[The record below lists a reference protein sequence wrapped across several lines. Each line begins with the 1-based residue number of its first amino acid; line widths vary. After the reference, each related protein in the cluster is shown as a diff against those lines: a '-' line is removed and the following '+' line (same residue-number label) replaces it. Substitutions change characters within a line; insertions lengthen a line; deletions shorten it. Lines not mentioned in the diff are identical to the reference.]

1 MKYYG
6 LYNILP
12 WEDMIKLIEEAEGD
26 PTKKKE
32 LLVEINLQREEE
44 KKQKQ
49 NIKDFKNKESLLEKK
64 ARTIENNLQPF
75 QWIEYEDYDER
86 VRIFKRRLTIFL
98 KSDNNNIAS

>member
-1 MKYYG
+1 MKYHG

-32 LLVEINLQREEE
+32 LLAEINLQREEE
-44 KKQKQ
+44 EKQKQ
-49 NIKDFKNKESLLEKK
+49 KINDLKTKESLLENK

-86 VRIFKRRLTIFL
+86 VKIFKRRLAIFL
-98 KSDNNNIAS
+98 KSENNSE